1 MVRCLMVF
9 VFALVTA
16 CFLFPSIV
24 ICKDMSNKEIMK
36 ELKTLKNRIT
46 ELEKELSK
54 RDQKIEK
61 IKNETVKRE
70 EMSGIIEKM
79 KTEGGPL
86 EFLQEHIRL
95 SGLLEFGGVF
105 ANTNMKKGEGKSE
118 SDLNLTTVEL
128 AVQAEVNEWFN
139 AAMILKYEDPTF
151 ASAIEESGLRL
162 DVGVI
167 TVGNPQK
174 FPLSLTAGA
183 LYVPF
188 GALLTHFPDSPLVDQ
203 PMTLILGETRE
214 KAVLLTFN
222 SWDFLVSGY
231 VSKGDMNKTGE
242 ENRIKT
248 FGFDANYVFRTDRG
262 FTARIGA
269 SYISNIAD
277 SIGLTEYLNNLNVY
291 SIQNYVGGFD
301 GYVSL
306 SYSNFFLDFEYMT
319 ALRNF
324 APDEIATGTGKGAK
338 PMVWNIEAGY
348 NYDWGRN
355 LEIVLKFAGSSET
368 ESLGYPRLRYGIGL
382 NQTIF
387 AGIIGSLGYFHDE
400 FHALDREGRD
410 TRDMVFGQIAVEF

>member
-1 MVRCLMVF
+1 M
-9 VFALVTA
+9 
-16 CFLFPSIV
+16 
-24 ICKDMSNKEIMK
+24 
-36 ELKTLKNRIT
+36 
-46 ELEKELSK
+46 LSG
-54 RDQKIEK
+54 
-61 IKNETVKRE
+61 V
-70 EMSGIIEKM
+70 
-79 KTEGGPL
+79 L
-86 EFLQEHIRL
+86 EF
-95 SGLLEFGGVF
+95 SGVF

-128 AVQAEVNEWFN
+128 ALQAVVNEWFN

-162 DVGVI
+162 DVGVV

-174 FPLSLTAGA
+174 FPLSLTADA

-222 SWDFLVSGY
+222 NWDLLLSGY

-248 FGFDANYVFRTDRG
+248 FGFDANYVFRTDKG

-277 SIGLTEYLNNLNVY
+277 SIGLTKYLHGSNVY
-291 SIQNYVGGFD
+291 SIENYVGGFD
-301 GYVSL
+301 GYLNL
-306 SYSNFFLDFEYMT
+306 SYSNFFLDLEYMT
-319 ALRNF
+319 ALRDF

-348 NYDWGRN
+348 NYDWGKKRA
-355 LEIVLKFAGSSET
+355 LLCK
-368 ESLGYPRLRYGIGL
+368 YG
-382 NQTIF
+382 
-387 AGIIGSLGYFHDE
+387 
-400 FHALDREGRD
+400 
-410 TRDMVFGQIAVEF
+410 V

>member
-1 MVRCLMVF
+1 MVRWLTVF

-24 ICKDMSNKEIMK
+24 MCEDMSNEEIMK
-36 ELKTLKNRIT
+36 ELKALKNRIT
-46 ELEKELSK
+46 ELEKELAK

-61 IKNETVKRE
+61 ISNETVKRE
-70 EMSGIIEKM
+70 EMPGVIEKM
-79 KTEGGPL
+79 KAEGGPL

-95 SGLLEFGGVF
+95 SGLLEFGGVL
-105 ANTNMKKGEGKSE
+105 ANTNMKKGEDKSE

-128 AVQAEVNEWFN
+128 AVQAEVNEWVN

-151 ASAIEESGLRL
+151 AAAIEESGLNL
-162 DVGVI
+162 DVGVVTI
-167 TVGNPQK
+167 GNPQK
-174 FPLSLTAGA
+174 FPLFLTAGA

-203 PMTLILGETRE
+203 PMTLDLGEDRE
-214 KAVLLTFN
+214 KAVLLAFN
-222 SWDFLVSGY
+222 YQDFLLSGY
-231 VSKGDMNKTGE
+231 VFKGDMNKTGE

-248 FGFDANYVFRTDRG
+248 FGFDANYVFKTEKG
-262 FTARIGA
+262 FGAKIGA

-277 SIGLTEYLNNLNVY
+277 SIGLTEYLHGLNVY
-291 SIQNYVGGFD
+291 SLENYVGGFD
-301 GYVSL
+301 GYLSL
-306 SYSNFFLDFEYMT
+306 SYSNFFLDLEYMT
-319 ALRNF
+319 ALRDF
-324 APDEIATGTGKGAK
+324 APDEIATGIGEGAK

-368 ESLGYPRLRYGIGL
+368 ESLGYPRRRYGIGL

-387 AGIIGSLGYFHDE
+387 AGIIGSLGYFHDQ
-400 FHALDREGRD
+400 FDGLDGEGRD
-410 TRDMVFGQIAVEF
+410 SRDMVFGQIAVEF